1 MAEPTIQEDVLVKVA
16 LRNQFY
22 KDGHRKTVIAFL
34 LSMVVNVVMGSL
46 LTYIIT
52 HPPAP
57 RYFATYID
65 GRITPLYPLN
75 ESNMDDSEVLQWAAK
90 AAAAVFSYNFV
101 NYKSELQAS
110 SGYFTGYGWR
120 QFQLVLQRSRLVEIV
135 TSKKLILSAEP
146 TGAPEKVRP
155 PQLLSNGR
163 WAWEVR
169 VPLKVYMTSS
179 QSAYTTQNFNVT
191 MVIMRV
197 STLNAPS
204 GIGIQQILVENNGR
218 GVSQNA

>member
-1 MAEPTIQEDVLVKVA
+1 MAERRMQDDVLVKVS

-34 LSMVVNVVMGSL
+34 LSMVVNVIMGSL

-57 RYFATYID
+57 RYFATSID
-65 GRITPLYPLN
+65 GRITPLYPLDKP
-75 ESNMDDSEVLQWAAK
+75 NMTDAQVLQWAAE
-90 AAAAVFSYNFV
+90 AAVAVFSYNFV
-101 NYKSELQAS
+101 NYNSELQAS

-169 VPLKVYMTSS
+169 VPLKVYMTTS

-191 MVIMRV
+191 MVVMRV

-204 GIGIQQILVENNGR
+204 GIGIQQILVESNAS
-218 GVSQNA
+218 GVTPNA